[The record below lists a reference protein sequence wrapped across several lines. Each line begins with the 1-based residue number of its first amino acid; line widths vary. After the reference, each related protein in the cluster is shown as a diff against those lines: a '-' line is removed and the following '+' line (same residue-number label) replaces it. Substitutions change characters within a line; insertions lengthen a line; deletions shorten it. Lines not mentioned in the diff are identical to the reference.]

1 MKTINDLVN
10 KLNDY
15 YGMTCRVEKVL
26 GCYNLGDNLSTY
38 VCFDNG
44 DWDILSGFCILHH
57 EVQKEIMDFIYT
69 TDKEH
74 WFDAQ
79 EKKYNIIIGEDVK
92 TYGDRCATA
101 YRKKSKGIEIWDSA
115 KENDLTLDEYIFTES
130 EIEQLKS
137 RLPCNMAKIV
147 ELGKVEVKDENVRR
161 FS

>member
-69 TDKEH
+69 TDSNH
-74 WFDAQ
+74 WFDEQ
-79 EKKYNIIIGEDVK
+79 EKKYNIIIGEDV
-92 TYGDRCATA
+92 GHNWQSA
-101 YRKKSKGIEIWDSA
+101 YKKCQFGA
-115 KENDLTLDEYIFTES
+115 KVNDAVREEDLLLDDYQFTES
-130 EIEQLKS
+130 EIKELKS
-137 RLPCNMAKIV
+137 GLPENMVKIV
-147 ELGKVEVKDENVRR
+147 DLGKVEVKDD
-161 FS
+161 

>member
-57 EVQKEIMDFIYT
+57 EIQKEIMDFIYT

-74 WFDAQ
+74 WFDEP

-92 TYGDRCATA
+92 KYGGPLCNCLQ
-101 YRKKSKGIEIWDSA
+101 KKI
-115 KENDLTLDEYIFTES
+115 
-130 EIEQLKS
+130 
-137 RLPCNMAKIV
+137 
-147 ELGKVEVKDENVRR
+147 
-161 FS
+161 